1 MGVRSYFIIRVF
13 HVFSIVQKGVEMKT
27 AVYSNVIVRV
37 INASIRALLSHNSCV
52 VVIVNNLCSF
62 EWNEL
67 EHNF

>member
-1 MGVRSYFIIRVF
+1 
-13 HVFSIVQKGVEMKT
+13 MKT

-67 EHNF
+67 EHN